1 MKNAPAPSLDDLPGP
16 RRLPLLGN
24 MHQLRRTARF
34 HLTLEEWAGRYGPVY
49 RMDIGPVRHV
59 VISDRETVNT
69 VLRQRPERYRRWSN
83 MAEILDELAL
93 SGVFSAEGEDWR
105 RQRRLAVT
113 ALNADHLHRYH
124 HVVAD
129 SVGRLHGRLRT
140 IATEGGP
147 PDLLPVFQSF
157 TTEVISTLAFA
168 QRPDLLGSGHDHLQ
182 PHIARLFARA
192 AVRVKAPFPYW
203 RRVKLPADRALDRSM
218 QVLHAA
224 VGDLIA
230 AARER
235 RAAQPDHESA
245 TFLEGMIACPEN
257 YSDAEIAA
265 NALTMLLAGEDTT
278 ANSLGWAVWYAATR
292 PDVQDRLR
300 TEALAVLGEH
310 PVADHPA
317 ALRLE
322 YADAVV
328 REAIR
333 LHSPATFIG
342 LEPTEDVELLGHRVP
357 AGTRLAL
364 LTRWISVTDEGSPRP
379 REFDPDRWLGDSIEA
394 KGFLPF
400 GAGPRVCPGRGLAY
414 LEAKTALAM
423 LVHAFDLSS
432 DPASPPP
439 TERFGFAIRAS
450 AIPVLLRERADTARS
465 AVPTAVE
472 TR

>member
-1 MKNAPAPSLDDLPGP
+1 MKNAPAPPLDDLPGP

-24 MHQLRRTARF
+24 MHQLRTARF
-34 HLTLEEWAGRYGPVY
+34 HLTLEEWAARYGPIY

-124 HVVAD
+124 QVVAD
-129 SVGRLHGRLRT
+129 SVARLHERLRT
-140 IATEGGP
+140 VADRGGP
-147 PDLLPVFQSF
+147 TNLLPVFQSY

-168 QRPDLLGSGHDHLQ
+168 QRPDLLGSGQDHLQ
-182 PHIARLFARA
+182 PHIARVLGRA

-235 RAAQPDHESA
+235 RAAQPDREPA
-245 TFLEGMIACPEN
+245 TFLEGMIADPEN
-257 YSDAEIAA
+257 FSDAEIAA
-265 NALTMLLAGEDTT
+265 NALTMLLAGADTT

-300 TEALAVLGEH
+300 AEALAVLGDN

-333 LHSPATFIG
+333 LHSPSSFIA
-342 LEPTEDVELLGHRVP
+342 LEPIQDVEMLGRGIP

-364 LTRWISVTDEGSPRP
+364 LTRWIGVTSENTPRP
-379 REFDPDRWLGDSIEA
+379 HEFDPDRWLGEAVEA

-423 LVHAFDLSS
+423 LVHAFGLTP
-432 DPASPPP
+432 DPASPPA
-439 TERFGFAIRAS
+439 TERFDFTTRPS
-450 AIPVLLRERADTARS
+450 AIPVLLRERAVTAPSGVR
-465 AVPTAVE
+465 TALG